1 MLDSLNLGEQIRYF
15 MTGLLVFIAVYLVP
29 EGHFWLHD
37 EFLKL
42 NQLLAGLTILG
53 VGTVVFFV
61 YRNLIYN
68 LILFQIID
76 PFLLKRKR
84 RLCCLLL
91 SIPSSMLFY
100 NFGLAGISLVFAGM
114 SCILLIKS
122 LSCLE
127 GNVRDEL
134 KKILVWTDASNELL
148 EQWWT
153 VIKRSRLKTQFV
165 SVDFN
170 GSAIHLLYM
179 TSIVSTVSIVVNR
192 EDCLVKLSVLA
203 AVALL
208 SLSAALALDIRN
220 EYHELLL
227 LRTVPEH
234 EIRDLVRRTTQVKEE
249 VLFTINSSVGTRH
262 RGRGN

>member
-1 MLDSLNLGEQIRYF
+1 
-15 MTGLLVFIAVYLVP
+15 
-29 EGHFWLHD
+29 
-37 EFLKL
+37 
-42 NQLLAGLTILG
+42 
-53 VGTVVFFV
+53 
-61 YRNLIYN
+61 
-68 LILFQIID
+68 
-76 PFLLKRKR
+76 
-84 RLCCLLL
+84 
-91 SIPSSMLFY
+91 MLFY
-100 NFGLAGISLVFAGM
+100 NFGPASISLVFAGM

-208 SLSAALALDIRN
+208 SLSAALALDIRI
-220 EYHELLL
+220 
-227 LRTVPEH
+227 LRL
-234 EIRDLVRRTTQVKEE
+234 I
-249 VLFTINSSVGTRH
+249 
-262 RGRGN
+262 